1 MGQPFAA
8 GGDKG
13 RTRTGQRRKPGRLRL
28 AVASEDCLWAYLS
41 PSLNG
46 LSYRFAVRSDDA
58 RLGRYVHSLLGGLR
72 EERADAEVPV
82 EHWYSLTSSAD
93 GTIDIMRDREP
104 LAHAQR
110 PGDAVGWLVWD
121 VNRAAAEAGR
131 SHLLFHA
138 AGLQRGDAGVLVPG
152 ASGSGKSTL
161 AAGLVRA
168 GFAYLSDEL
177 VALEFDGGR
186 LLPYAKPIAVKPGS
200 TDALRDMRTPAF
212 GDADDALAGD
222 WLIAVGDDVCR
233 PVGAPC
239 VPELVVVPS
248 YQPGHATQLR
258 SLSET
263 EAFVALAVNAVNFA
277 EHGIEAVRA
286 LGELVA
292 RCECVALA
300 MSDLDEAVELVRQV
314 VQGTPVR
321 RHAGRAE

>member
-1 MGQPFAA
+1 MGQPFSA
-8 GGDKG
+8 GGDKDDS
-13 RTRTGQRRKPGRLRL
+13 RRGKRGKPGRLRL
-28 AVASEDCLWAYLS
+28 AVASEDCLWAYRT

-46 LSYRFAVRSDDA
+46 LSYRFAVRSDDG

-72 EERADAEVPV
+72 EERADVEVPV
-82 EHWYSLTSSAD
+82 EHLYSLTASAG
-93 GTIDIMRDREP
+93 GTIDIVRDGE
-104 LAHAQR
+104 LVAQAER
-110 PGDAVGWLVWD
+110 PGVAVGWLVWD

-131 SHLLFHA
+131 GHLLFHA
-138 AGLQRGDAGVLVPG
+138 AGLQHGGAGILVPG

-177 VALEFDGGR
+177 VALELDGGR

-200 TDALRDMRTPAF
+200 SDALRDMRTPAV
-212 GDADDALAGD
+212 GDADDHYAD
-222 WLIAVGDDVCR
+222 EECLIAVGDDVCR

-239 VPELVVVPS
+239 VPELVVVPR
-248 YQPGHATQLR
+248 YQPGHATQLT

-263 EAFVALAVNAVNFA
+263 EAFVALAVNAVNFV
-277 EHGIEAVRA
+277 EHGTEAARA

-300 MSDLDEAVELVRQV
+300 MSDLDEAVELVRQLV
-314 VQGTPVR
+314 RGVPV
-321 RHAGRAE
+321 